1 MSTSEK
7 QGHRSEAPAR
17 DESATRRR
25 TVLRLTVTVIAGLL
39 AGGITA
45 LLGGWRIALDVG
57 WVAAAGVYLL
67 WTWIVIGNKDADET
81 ARAATRQNPHRSTAD
96 FILLI
101 ASVASLVA
109 VVGVL
114 AGAKSTAPGIKDL
127 LALLALVSVA
137 LSWLVVH
144 TLFTLRY
151 AELYYSGPDGGVSF
165 NQDEPPRYVEF
176 AYLAFTV
183 GMTFQVS
190 DTDIQTGV
198 MRATILRHA
207 LLSYVFGAVVLA
219 STVNLLA
226 GLAG

>member
-1 MSTSEK
+1 MTTSE
-7 QGHRSEAPAR
+7 QRERAEAPVR
-17 DESATRRR
+17 NESVSRRR
-25 TVLRLTVTVIAGLL
+25 TGLRLTVTVLVGVLV
-39 AGGITA
+39 GGITA
-45 LLGGWRIALDVG
+45 MLGGWRIAIDLG
-57 WVAAAGVYLL
+57 WVAAASVYLL
-67 WTWIVIGNKDADET
+67 WTWIVIGSKDADAT
-81 ARAATRQNPHRSTAD
+81 ARAATRQNPHRSTGD
-96 FILLI
+96 VLLLV

-114 AGAKSTAPGIKDL
+114 AGAKDTSPGVKDA

-137 LSWLVVH
+137 LSWLLVH

-151 AELYYSGPDGGVSF
+151 AELYYTGPDGGVSF
-165 NQDEPPRYVEF
+165 NEDERPRYVEF

-190 DTDIQTGV
+190 DTDITQGA
-198 MRATILRHA
+198 MRATVLRHA
-207 LLSYVFGAVVLA
+207 LLSYLFGAVVLA

>member
-7 QGHRSEAPAR
+7 QGHRTEAPAR
-17 DESATRRR
+17 NESVSRRR
-25 TVLRLTVTVIAGLL
+25 TVLRLTVTVIAGLV

-45 LLGGWRIALDVG
+45 MLGGWRIAVDVG

-96 FILLI
+96 VILLI

-114 AGAKSTAPGIKDL
+114 AGAKSTGPGIKDL

-151 AELYYSGPDGGVSF
+151 AEIYYTGPDGGVSF
-165 NQDEPPRYVEF
+165 NQKEPPRYVEF

-190 DTDIQTGV
+190 DTDIQTGA